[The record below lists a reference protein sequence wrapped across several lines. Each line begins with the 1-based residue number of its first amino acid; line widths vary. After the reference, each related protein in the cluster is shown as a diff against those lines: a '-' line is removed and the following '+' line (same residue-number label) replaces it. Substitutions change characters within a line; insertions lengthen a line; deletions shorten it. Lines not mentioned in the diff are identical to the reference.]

1 LRGDSA
7 GSTKSGDSGIDDGSS
22 RVGSGKSQISYTDSI
37 SSKTPSAVSKRSSAM
52 KKLLRIDSN
61 VSSNQENLILDDKV
75 EGLNVLNR
83 PKTRSGNV
91 AFELMLDMPETG
103 NAKKRPEKLA
113 KIEKLEKRRKRSSKK
128 RSKTKEDIDRK
139 LQDANERK
147 KMIDTEKKLKAKQFQ
162 HLSIHTSVEAFRP
175 SDEPDS
181 SIDMSTFDDPSVP
194 Q

>member
-1 LRGDSA
+1 
-7 GSTKSGDSGIDDGSS
+7 
-22 RVGSGKSQISYTDSI
+22 
-37 SSKTPSAVSKRSSAM
+37 M

-61 VSSNQENLILDDKV
+61 ISNNQENILPDDKV

-113 KIEKLEKRRKRSSKK
+113 KLEKLEKRRKRSSKK

-147 KMIDTEKKLKAKQFQ
+147 KVRNYFHCFHFLKTKK
-162 HLSIHTSVEAFRP
+162 
-175 SDEPDS
+175 S
-181 SIDMSTFDDPSVP
+181 S
-194 Q
+194 